1 MLGGGANRLGG
12 RRPKGRTTM
21 MMMPSS
27 GQAVEF
33 ALGLEETVRDND
45 DRCCEE
51 GKCCL
56 EWSDLEEEE
65 EEEEE
70 EQRGSRRRDQ
80 GSRTGGARK
89 ARSADAN
96 RVVGPLRH
104 QTAKGGFSRRSF
116 PPEERERQWNSRLC
130 RPRRRARGFA
140 LLRSCPSSWR
150 VAPSLCGSAWPSS
163 AAAPDRR

>member
-65 EEEEE
+65 EEEEGGGE
-70 EQRGSRRRDQ
+70 WRMLSIGASYPGQPNYDNGAGGRSRAH
-80 GSRTGGARK
+80 TW
-89 ARSADAN
+89 
-96 RVVGPLRH
+96 LH
-104 QTAKGGFSRRSF
+104 
-116 PPEERERQWNSRLC
+116 
-130 RPRRRARGFA
+130 
-140 LLRSCPSSWR
+140 
-150 VAPSLCGSAWPSS
+150 
-163 AAAPDRR
+163 